1 MKDMIIKNWNEYIDI
16 DTTGRNMENE
26 LAPWLNDDGAL
37 ILIEN
42 GEDFRD
48 IFVSEWPGLMN
59 DEFGDLFLS

>member
-1 MKDMIIKNWNEYIDI
+1 MKDMIIKNWKEYIDI

-42 GEDFRD
+42 GEDLRD